1 VLGLVVELELA
12 ILTAEV
18 VGRALVPDHPV
29 RVVRIDGLP
38 AHRIDCHCSTGHP
51 TEDANGYEG
60 FDKGCTRHAFI
71 SGGLLRGSVTA
82 PMRVGVIGVGSMG
95 QNHARVYSEIADL
108 VGIADPDVKAGGAA
122 SNRFNVSYYTDAAH
136 LLKEEL
142 DAVSVCVP
150 TEHHAKVALAVIK
163 AGVSLLVEKPLAAT
177 GADASRIVDT
187 AKGAG
192 VTLAVGHIE
201 RHNPAIAVVKR
212 HLQEGQYGDLVT
224 ATARR
229 VSSFPGRV
237 RDIGVVMDLGV
248 HEIDILRYLVGAPV
262 ESVFALGGRKI
273 HAAFEDHANIL
284 LRFQNGVH
292 GFVEVNWLTPMKVRR
307 LALTC
312 LKNFV
317 EVDYTEQSV
326 TVSSSTLG
334 PLDPFN
340 LYQIPLEH
348 HTQKIHVR
356 KEEPLRRELEDF
368 LDAVKHKR
376 PPLVSG
382 EDALETLKVA
392 IAATDSHRTGK
403 LVPLG

>member
-1 VLGLVVELELA
+1 
-12 ILTAEV
+12 
-18 VGRALVPDHPV
+18 
-29 RVVRIDGLP
+29 
-38 AHRIDCHCSTGHP
+38 
-51 TEDANGYEG
+51 
-60 FDKGCTRHAFI
+60 
-71 SGGLLRGSVTA
+71 
-82 PMRVGVIGVGSMG
+82 MRVGVIGVGSMG

-122 SNRFNVSYYTDAAH
+122 SNRFNVSYYTDSAH
-136 LLKEEL
+136 LLKEDL

-150 TEHHAKVALAVIK
+150 TEHHTTVALAVIK
-163 AGVSLLVEKPLAAT
+163 AGISLLVEKPLAANI
-177 GADASRIVDT
+177 ADASRVVD
-187 AKGAG
+187 AAERAG
-192 VTLAVGHIE
+192 VTLSVGHIE
-201 RHNPAIAVVKR
+201 RHNPAIAAVKR
-212 HLQEGQYGDLVT
+212 HVQEGQYGDLVT

-237 RDIGVVMDLGV
+237 RNIGVVMDLGV

-262 ESVFALGGRKI
+262 ESVFALGGRKV
-273 HAAFEDHANIL
+273 HSAFEDHANIL

-292 GFVEVNWLTPMKVRR
+292 GFVEVNWLTPMKVRK

-348 HTQKIHVR
+348 HTQQIHVR

-368 LDAVKHKR
+368 LDAVKKKR
-376 PPLVSG
+376 PPLVTG
-382 EDALETLKVA
+382 GDALETLRVA
-392 IAATDSHRTGK
+392 IAATDSQRTGK
-403 LVPLG
+403 LVQLL

>member
-1 VLGLVVELELA
+1 
-12 ILTAEV
+12 
-18 VGRALVPDHPV
+18 
-29 RVVRIDGLP
+29 
-38 AHRIDCHCSTGHP
+38 
-51 TEDANGYEG
+51 
-60 FDKGCTRHAFI
+60 
-71 SGGLLRGSVTA
+71 
-82 PMRVGVIGVGSMG
+82 MG

-108 VGIADPDVKAGGAA
+108 VGIADPDVKAGGLV
-122 SNRFNVSYYTDAAH
+122 SNRFSVSYYTDPAH

-150 TEHHAKVALAVIK
+150 TEHHAKVARAVID

-177 GADASRIVDT
+177 VVEAREIVDA
-187 AKGAG
+187 AKRAK

-201 RHNPAIAVVKR
+201 RHNPAIAAVKQ
-212 HLQEGQYGDLVT
+212 HLQQGQYGDLVT

-237 RDIGVVMDLGV
+237 RDIGVVMDLGI
-248 HEIDILRYLVGAPV
+248 HEIDVLRHLVGAPV
-262 ESVFALGGRKI
+262 ESVFALGGTKV
-273 HAAFEDHANIL
+273 HGAFEDHANIL

-356 KEEPLRRELEDF
+356 REEPLRRELVDF
-368 LDAVKHKR
+368 LDAVREKR
-376 PPLVSG
+376 PPLVPG
-382 EDALETLKVA
+382 EDAVETLRVA
-392 IAATDSHRTGK
+392 IAATESHRTGK
-403 LVPLG
+403 LVQLT

>member
-1 VLGLVVELELA
+1 MVLKSFLFDLSFIA
-12 ILTAEV
+12 LTGIAMGV
-18 VGRALVPDHPV
+18 ALGVAPTDALH
-29 RVVRIDGLP
+29 LP
-38 AHRIDCHCSTGHP
+38 FIANRTDCHCSTGHP

-60 FDKGCTRHAFI
+60 FDMGCARHAFI

-150 TEHHAKVALAVIK
+150 TEHHVKVALAVIK
-163 AGVSLLVEKPLAAT
+163 AGVSVLVEKPLAAAV
-177 GADASRIVDT
+177 ADASRVVDA

-229 VSSFPGRV
+229 VSSFPGRI

-273 HAAFEDHANIL
+273 HAAFEHHANIL

-356 KEEPLRRELEDF
+356 KEEPLKRELEDF
-368 LDAVKHKR
+368 LDAVKQKR

-403 LVPLG
+403 LVPL